1 MKKVLDTTLI
11 ILAVAIWL
19 FAIAVAVTMSI

>member
-1 MKKVLDTTLI
+1 MKKVFDTTLI
-11 ILAVAIWL
+11 VLAVAGWM